1 MTQEEKQL
9 LLKDLCMRIQY
20 RTFVC
25 LNPGAYNKPETCIL
39 TGIHGEKVHLNVDS
53 DPFRIDNIRPYL
65 RPMSSM
71 TEEEKENLQSL
82 HDIISDENYGDGY
95 SPSAWDAITEWED
108 YCNSRHIDYRGLIP
122 IGLALEAPKDMYKTE

>member
-1 MTQEEKQL
+1 MTEKEKQL

-53 DPFRIDNIRPYL
+53 DPFRINNIRPYL

-71 TEEEKENLQSL
+71 TEEEREEESGLWNEHDTNLIREML
-82 HDIISDENYGDGY
+82 DF
-95 SPSAWDAITEWED
+95 
-108 YCNSRHIDYRGLIP
+108 YCSHHLDWNSLIP
-122 IGLALEAPKDMYKTE
+122 KGLALEAPKDMY